1 MCVPLVLIIKPIRL
15 PPTTVPFSSRE
26 RELRVDKSKRY
37 QDQNKN
43 GPSTAS
49 HENSSKHEYQRRG
62 DSSAKNQN
70 NNSPPPCSRHLDKN
84 KNVPSITSH
93 QNSRKHEYRS
103 RPDSSVTKRNDN
115 IPPPYSRRTRLQHP
129 DYKGSYVSI
138 LKKQDISKKETD
150 ALRRPHKK
158 VTWYNQIRAGDSIR
172 KRQHKR
178 LPVYSRDNV
187 SQNRSAAATACHRTA
202 KRCDRRHVRDSSSSK
217 KKCHDSPPA
226 YSRTSA
232 LVRNPLKIC
241 SSKR

>member
-62 DSSAKNQN
+62 DRSAKNQN
-70 NNSPPPCSRHLDKN
+70 DTSPPPYSRHPDRN
-84 KNVPSITSH
+84 KNVPSTTSH
-93 QNSRKHEYRS
+93 RHSRKHEYRS
-103 RPDSSVTKRNDN
+103 RPDG
-115 IPPPYSRRTRLQHP
+115 RTRLQQP
-129 DYKGSYVSI
+129 DYKGSSVSI
-138 LKKQDISKKETD
+138 LKKQDISKQETD
-150 ALRRPHKK
+150 ALRRPHRK
-158 VTWYNQIRAGDSIR
+158 VTWCDQIRAGDSTR

-178 LPVYSRDNV
+178 LPAYSRDKG
-187 SQNRSAAATACHRTA
+187 SQNRNATGSACHQKA